1 MHTQSPWL
9 SCTRPGT
16 RLLVTSWPCPLEGAS
31 GDRQGRCLSS
41 PQPPSPPPPP
51 PPHAGCSPSP
61 ALCTWPG
68 IAGLGRWILWRPC
81 KCRVVWG
88 VVLWAPRPE
97 RARGLGLGGGRAG
110 PTSRGARATATP
122 WGGWSGWR
130 PRGKGPGLCA
140 RPDGSLEALARGG
153 ETSRSGL
160 LWSRAGAR
168 ETEPPVGRSPGH
180 AFLLRGLGPV
190 TGYPPPGE
198 TAPPGAAAEPFLGD
212 PSQNRQGGNT
222 ACLPA
227 GPRAIG
233 VRGEARV
240 GSAGSWAPG
249 PQGSRARGV
258 HVAGACFLRAPTTWQ
273 GTRSPARPVTRR
285 PWQGWLAG
293 PLQPLVEVLLSGSPE
308 LFGQMDRTDRLLP
321 SHQGWPTPSPQG
333 S

>member
-1 MHTQSPWL
+1 MA
-9 SCTRPGT
+9 
-16 RLLVTSWPCPLEGAS
+16 AS
-31 GDRQGRCLSS
+31 GKG
-41 PQPPSPPPPP
+41 
-51 PPHAGCSPSP
+51 AGTLCP
-61 ALCTWPG
+61 ARR
-68 IAGLGRWILWRPC
+68 IAGGTGPWRGDLAQ
-81 KCRVVWG
+81 R
-88 VVLWAPRPE
+88 AP
-97 RARGLGLGGGRAG
+97 LVQ
-110 PTSRGARATATP
+110 SRGPRDGAA
-122 WGGWSGWR
+122 GG
-130 PRGKGPGLCA
+130 P
-140 RPDGSLEALARGG
+140 
-153 ETSRSGL
+153 
-160 LWSRAGAR
+160 
-168 ETEPPVGRSPGH
+168 SPGH

-212 PSQNRQGGNT
+212 PPQNRQGGNT

>member
-1 MHTQSPWL
+1 MA
-9 SCTRPGT
+9 
-16 RLLVTSWPCPLEGAS
+16 AS
-31 GDRQGRCLSS
+31 GKGAGTLCPARRIAGGTGPWRGDLAQRAPLVQSRGPRDGATGGPKPWACLPAAGSWSS
-41 PQPPSPPPPP
+41 HRVPPTWGNCSSR
-51 PPHAGCSPSP
+51 GCSR
-61 ALCTWPG
+61 ALS
-68 IAGLGRWILWRPC
+68 
-81 KCRVVWG
+81 
-88 VVLWAPRPE
+88 
-97 RARGLGLGGGRAG
+97 GG
-110 PTSRGARATATP
+110 PF
-122 WGGWSGWR
+122 
-130 PRGKGPGLCA
+130 
-140 RPDGSLEALARGG
+140 
-153 ETSRSGL
+153 
-160 LWSRAGAR
+160 
-168 ETEPPVGRSPGH
+168 TEQ
-180 AFLLRGLGPV
+180 A
-190 TGYPPPGE
+190 
-198 TAPPGAAAEPFLGD
+198 
-212 PSQNRQGGNT
+212 GGNT

-258 HVAGACFLRAPTTWQ
+258 HVAGACFLCAPTTWQ